1 MSDLYIN
8 YDHYKEAY
16 AQGFKDGEWDVYKAG
31 TLVEK
36 DGIVVIEPPNCDN
49 VLVPR
54 ELMEQMIQLLNESNT
69 TNRPVA

>member
-1 MSDLYIN
+1 MSKDYVN
-8 YDHYKEAY
+8 
-16 AQGFKDGEWDVYKAG
+16 GFIDGQWSVHKAG
-31 TLVEK
+31 ILAVK
-36 DGIVVIEPPNCDN
+36 DNTVIVVPPNCDN